1 MGTMAMAKQKAAK
14 HKLLREAERARESDA
29 WLGALRV
36 SYVVSAR
43 CPKKAT

>member
-14 HKLLREAERARESDA
+14 HKLQRDA
-29 WLGALRV
+29 LPVLAWAGLGVLRV
-36 SYVVSAR
+36 SSVSSER